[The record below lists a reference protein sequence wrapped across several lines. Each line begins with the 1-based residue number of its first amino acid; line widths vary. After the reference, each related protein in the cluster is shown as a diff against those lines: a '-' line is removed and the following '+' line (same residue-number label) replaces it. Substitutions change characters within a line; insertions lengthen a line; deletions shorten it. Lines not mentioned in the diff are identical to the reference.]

1 MMNQSIISS
10 IDIRE
15 TMAFVLATNLYT
27 SHYETNNQ
35 NYRYLNT
42 TTKFNHELINIKF
55 CSPSPLNSLH
65 IVSLHDESKKKA
77 Y

>member
-10 IDIRE
+10 IDI
-15 TMAFVLATNLYT
+15 MAFVLATNLYT
-27 SHYETNNQ
+27 SHYETNNE
-35 NYRYLNT
+35 NYWYLNT